1 MASTNGGGNDR
12 RPSSDVS
19 SVDFAQYRARRLRAR
34 LLELLDLLVVAME
47 RRDVQA
53 VWDVLDDADVVRW
66 FPQGI
71 REEALTIARLSRT
84 SFRAPIKVFRF
95 YHQLQQLADEP
106 IDLTADPQQLSL
118 DLLSPGVDRPTLAF
132 PTRDAPSDDPR
143 RGGGSDRRRS
153 GSR

>member
-12 RPSSDVS
+12 RPSPDVP
-19 SVDFAQYRARRLRAR
+19 SVDFAQYRARRLRSR
-34 LLELLDLLVVAME
+34 LLELLDHLVAAME
-47 RRDVQA
+47 RRDLQA
-53 VWDVLDDADVVRW
+53 VWDVLDDADAVRS

-118 DLLSPGVDRPTLAF
+118 DLVSSGGGPPALAF
-132 PTRDAPSDDPR
+132 PRRGASPDDPR